1 MKVTRAILFATILS
15 TLGFAVA
22 LSINAPEQPV
32 LELTLNNIAVTF
44 FGMASIIG
52 SIWLISRRES
62 K

>member
-1 MKVTRAILFATILS
+1 MKVTRAILFVTILS

-44 FGMASIIG
+44 LGVTSIIG